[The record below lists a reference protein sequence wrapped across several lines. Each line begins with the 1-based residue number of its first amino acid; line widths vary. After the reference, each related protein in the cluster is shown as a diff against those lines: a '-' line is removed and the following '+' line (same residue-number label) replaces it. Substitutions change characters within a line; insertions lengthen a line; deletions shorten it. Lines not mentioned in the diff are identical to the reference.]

1 MAHIKKLL
9 FILNSDLSDQDALAS
24 IRALTLD
31 KNDEVRLRALEKLA
45 NFDALEN
52 TNVILGCLSDS
63 DELVR
68 AEAVQAIGQFEL
80 RTLEP
85 HVNKMLLDHDEI
97 VRATAAWSLSRVGN
111 EGTITI
117 LKESLENDSSC
128 VVKKGIIYSLAV
140 LDLTN
145 QSFWIDTLLGYLR
158 SENYLIRCGV
168 ANLLSENRIPAYK
181 RKILRKL
188 RTSYQLEVTVAAKSS
203 LKNAIEELS
212 GRKIMG

>member
-1 MAHIKKLL
+1 M
-9 FILNSDLSDQDALAS
+9 SDAS
-24 IRALTLD
+24 PS
-31 KNDEVRLRALEKLA
+31 
-45 NFDALEN
+45 
-52 TNVILGCLSDS
+52 GWP
-63 DELVR
+63 
-68 AEAVQAIGQFEL
+68 Q
-80 RTLEP
+80 
-85 HVNKMLLDHDEI
+85 
-97 VRATAAWSLSRVGN
+97 WSLSNTAPRRGHSPYPGWGIVESIQSHPASRYGKV
-111 EGTITI
+111 IARDVKLI
-117 LKESLENDSSC
+117 LRFAPFP
-128 VVKKGIIYSLAV
+128 VVVAGVAPQRLDLAADLGHV